1 MKHLILTLL
10 LTPFATFAQTT
21 IILQPHYADGSNAYI
36 RSNLPEIPVVG
47 SSDLTA
53 YAWTCDGDLCNGR
66 GFFKIGL
73 EAIPSGALI
82 NSASLYLFAN
92 TTTGIGFGGS
102 EPQTG
107 NNDANVFRV
116 IEDWDD
122 ASLTWADQ
130 PEVTTEN
137 TLVIDES
144 IDPIQDYVLDATAM
158 IQDMIDDPTGSFGFT
173 IRLQDE
179 ADFYSSLIFASS
191 YHFNEDMH
199 PKLEINYTIQDAIE
213 TVKIPSF
220 NIFPNPANN
229 NCTIVFDEVTTN
241 ISEVSICDIVG
252 NEIVKFE
259 VPAGSSHY
267 DCNFENLSSGLYF
280 VYSSNMFANKLQI
293 VR

>member
-1 MKHLILTLL
+1 MKHLLLTLL

-53 YAWTCDGDLCNGR
+53 YAWTCDGDLCTGR

-73 EAIPSGALI
+73 EAIPAGALI

-122 ASLTWADQ
+122 ATLTWTEQ

-137 TLVIDES
+137 ALVIDES

-179 ADFYSSLIFASS
+179 GDFYSSLIFASS
-191 YHFNEDMH
+191 YHFNEDIH
-199 PKLEINYTIQDAIE
+199 PKLEVNYTIQDAIE
-213 TVKIPSF
+213 PVDVPSF
-220 NIFPNPANN
+220 NIYPNPANDFF
-229 NCTIVFDEVTTN
+229 TISFNELTTN
-241 ISEVSICDIVG
+241 NSEIRICDMLGTQVMKID
-252 NEIVKFE
+252 
-259 VPAGSSHY
+259 VPAGVTDY
-267 DCNFENLSSGLYF
+267 NCALQNLSAGLYF
-280 VYSSNMFANKLQI
+280 VYLDKMTASKLQI
-293 VR
+293 IR